1 MSKELENCD
10 EITFFI
16 LQSFYYNFIFSA
28 SFLWD
33 IDQHSESPCVFWS
46 ANAPSLFLCLP
57 AYGHLCLSCAH
68 LHAFALLLPMRFYS
82 TWTSV
87 HGFLISD
94 WVPSLSLECQPCMHS
109 FPASTLSVT
118 PAGCLSSSFQ
128 PIGVQWCCTFLA
140 IKLARICSRPIFSG
154 SNILLAL
161 GLVSSLL
168 FQSFLSFQNWQQRV
182 FYNQE

>member
-16 LQSFYYNFIFSA
+16 LQSFYYNFIFST

-33 IDQHSESPCVFWS
+33 IDQYSESPCVFWS

-68 LHAFALLLPMRFYS
+68 LHAFALLLPIHFYS

-87 HGFLISD
+87 QGFLISD

-118 PAGCLSSSFQ
+118 RWML
-128 PIGVQWCCTFLA
+128 
-140 IKLARICSRPIFSG
+140 
-154 SNILLAL
+154 ILFISAHRCPMVLHVPCYKTGQDL
-161 GLVSSLL
+161 
-168 FQSFLSFQNWQQRV
+168 
-182 FYNQE
+182 